1 MDTMKCK
8 RNIRYKGEI
17 YIYMAKKRNTQHSIF
32 TVLIGT
38 IIIVLI
44 TIIFRVLFFA
54 YDVITIYTTKY
65 KQSRVTVFLKPILIK
80 VTMVNLNYIV
90 R

>member
-1 MDTMKCK
+1 
-8 RNIRYKGEI
+8 
-17 YIYMAKKRNTQHSIF
+17 MAKKRNTQHSIF

-65 KQSRVTVFLKPILIK
+65 KQKSGNGFFKTYFNKG
-80 VTMVNLNYIV
+80 NYGEFELYRKIV
-90 R
+90 RLFGKKICFY